1 MTLAS
6 EVVTWCEVSME
17 ETTGVTI
24 HRYRSRVRTNSSE
37 ERLRCK
43 LSSLGL
49 LTRIEGILTTRDFT
63 FWTGTGNGYELIWT
77 EETTWEDLVPL
88 ARL

>member
-6 EVVTWCEVSME
+6 EVVTWCEVSRD
-17 ETTGVTI
+17 ETTGVTVQ
-24 HRYRSRVRTNSSE
+24 RFRSRVRTNSSE
-37 ERLRCK
+37 ERLRSK
-43 LSSLGL
+43 LSTLGL
-49 LTRIEGILTTRDFT
+49 LTQVASILTTRDFT

-77 EETTWEDLVPL
+77 EETAWEDLVPL